1 MLLCLLAPPRAAT
14 AHEISPAVVD
24 IRFTA
29 QDSTFDIVVRQN
41 FEVLLSGIAFAHKD
55 TDDSPQKQTYDRFR
69 ALPDGEL
76 EAAIRNFLPV
86 FLAQV
91 FIEAD
96 GKRLSPVL
104 AGITVETNP
113 NQKQARWTQLRL
125 RAEAASPPRT
135 LKWRYG
141 ATYGPNV
148 LRLKELASGAIK
160 TYWLAEGAASETIR
174 LADIAAPGV
183 WDQIVNF
190 LWVGYVHILPL
201 GYDHILF
208 IMGVYFLARRLGQV
222 VTLVT
227 TFTVAH
233 SVTLYLGVK
242 ALVVLPALYV
252 ESAIALSIAIVGA
265 EILRNT
271 EARAIALKV
280 ATVFL
285 FGLFHGLG
293 FAGVL
298 MESGFAGGQI
308 LVPLVAFNVGV
319 ELGQLTVI
327 GAMFA
332 LAVYGLRGREDLLRR
347 LRLGMAGALML
358 AGVGLFVFR
367 IV

>member
-1 MLLCLLAPPRAAT
+1 M
-14 AHEISPAVVD
+14 
-24 IRFTA
+24 RFKA
-29 QDSTFDIVVRQN
+29 QTSTFDIVIRQN

-76 EAAIRNFLPV
+76 ETAIRNFLPA
-86 FLAQV
+86 FLAQ
-91 FIEAD
+91 ISLEID
-96 GKRLSPVL
+96 GRRVSPIL
-104 AGITVETNP
+104 TGITVETNP
-113 NQKQARWTQLRL
+113 NLKQARWTQVRL
-125 RAEAASPPRT
+125 RAQAASPPRT

-141 ATYGPNV
+141 ATYGPNI
-148 LRLKELASGAIK
+148 LRLKEETSGAIK
-160 TYWLAEGAASETIR
+160 TYWLAEGTESEPIR
-174 LADIAAPGV
+174 LADIAAPGLWGQV
-183 WDQIVNF
+183 VNF

-252 ESAIALSIAIVGA
+252 ESAIALSIAIVGF

-271 EARAIALKV
+271 EARALALKV

-308 LVPLVAFNVGV
+308 LVPLVAFNIGV

-332 LAVYGLRGREDLLRR
+332 LVVYGLRSREDLLRR
-347 LRLGMAGALML
+347 LRLGMAGGLMI
-358 AGVGLFVFR
+358 AGIGLFVFR
-367 IV
+367 VI